1 MRYHTCSRRVFYRST
16 EEKLGSTTQNDGAPA
31 VQDGEVDKKELQSQA
46 DVLIAEGKKAT
57 ALQNWEEGVAKFAD
71 ALEIM

>member
-1 MRYHTCSRRVFYRST
+1 MPYPTCSCRGFYRST
-16 EEKLGSTTQNDGAPA
+16 EEKLESTTKSAEAPT
-31 VQDGEVDKKELQSQA
+31 VQDGEVDKKEVQRQA

-57 ALQNWEEGVAKFAD
+57 ALQNWEEGVAKYAD